1 MSHRRAKKIRKS
13 LFLRGI
19 PTTTGEYY
27 KNGSTGEIHASK
39 ARRNYQR
46 LKKLT
51 GEKRLNG

>member
-46 LKKLT
+46 LKKLA
-51 GEKRLNG
+51 GEKSSK